1 MTTLLYAAALPLMG
15 QGLNMNLPPNPPS
28 PSDEDTRNRHAALLN
43 KRLVRQ
49 MKRTFPGLP
58 Y

>member
-1 MTTLLYAAALPLMG
+1 MTAVPYTAHALFA
-15 QGLNMNLPPNPPS
+15 QGSNMNMPPNPPS
-28 PSDEDTRNRHAALLN
+28 PADEDTRKRRSTLLR

-49 MKRTFPGLP
+49 LKRTFPGLP